1 MRIPAMG
8 MLLLLANAPYAAAQR
23 PTIPRITD
31 AQLNDSIDLGDEIE
45 ARADGDLNGDGDVDT
60 AYLVGSPDRRELQL
74 LLATR
79 IPGKP
84 PYRPAGTMKLE
95 MPALGA
101 GALSIANGVL
111 KLEDLTGGTTAIS
124 AIYRFRMD
132 RTTMRM
138 RLIGLDATLY
148 SRTYAH
154 DGFEMSWNLLT
165 GDVITREMRLNKGS
179 GDAAYDKVFEQ
190 KRKRPSQPIY
200 MEDVPDPEMVMV
212 DLRKR

>member
-1 MRIPAMG
+1 MRILAIG
-8 MLLLLANAPYAAAQR
+8 VALLLAGNGEAAQR
-23 PTIPRITD
+23 PAHPGITD
-31 AQLNDSIDLGDEIE
+31 AQLNDSIELGDEIE
-45 ARADGDLNGDGDVDT
+45 VRADGDLNGDGDVDT
-60 AYLVGSPDRRELQL
+60 VYVVGSPDRRELQL
-74 LLATR
+74 LLANR
-79 IPGKP
+79 IAGQP

-95 MPALGA
+95 MSPLGPAS
-101 GALSIANGVL
+101 LSIANGAL

-132 RTTMRM
+132 RTTARM

-148 SRTYAH
+148 SRTFEH

-165 GDVITREMRLNKGS
+165 GDVITRELRLNKGG

-190 KRKRPSQPIY
+190 NRKRPSKPLY